1 MEKLNPM
8 DVLFLDIETTSTTDM
23 EAIGRIAAKVKPPGN
38 MSKPETIA
46 KWEAESKPS
55 EVAYAVGRTALN
67 GGYGSIVAAGLSS
80 GLDGEIRVVVGPE
93 ATILAGIMQLPANHG
108 AIPRLV
114 GHNLVDF
121 DLKFIRQR
129 CIVQGVR
136 LAGWF
141 PRDPKPW
148 DPLVCDTMV
157 AWCGNREMV
166 SLNELAAILGI
177 TVNPTIPGAEVP
189 RAFQEGRLDDI
200 VAHCTEDIRVVKEI
214 YKALV
219 AAGL

>member
-8 DVLFLDIETTSTTDM
+8 DVLFLDIETTHTTDPNVI
-23 EAIGRIAAKVKPPGN
+23 ERIASKVKPPGN

-46 KWEAESKPS
+46 KWEIESKP
-55 EVAYAVGRTALN
+55 EAVAEAVGKTALN
-67 GGYGSIVAAGLSS
+67 GGYGAIVAIGVAGME
-80 GLDGEIRVVVGPE
+80 DVGRILVGDE
-93 ATILAGIMQLPANHG
+93 AGMLKSLMAIPTNHG
-108 AIPRLV
+108 TIPRLV
-114 GHNLVDF
+114 GHNIVDF

-129 CIVQGVR
+129 CIVHR
-136 LAGWF
+136 IPIAGWF

-157 AWCGNREMV
+157 AWCGNREMI
-166 SLNELAAILGI
+166 SLTDLAYILGI
-177 TVNPTIPGAEVP
+177 GVNPTIDGKDVP
-189 RAFQEGRLDDI
+189 RAFWEGRMAEIID
-200 VAHCTEDIRVVKEI
+200 HCMEDLRVVKLI